1 MQRLQWETEIVMKTR
16 THDAEASHPMAVPEQ
31 SPPTLWPLE
40 LNDET
45 GIRRALES
53 CQKENK
59 SLKALVIHLSEMVI
73 RHITDKN

>member
-1 MQRLQWETEIVMKTR
+1 MKTP
-16 THDAEASHPMAVPEQ
+16 THDAAESHRMAVPEQ
-31 SPPTLWPLE
+31 SPPTLWPPG

-45 GIRRALES
+45 RIRRALES

-73 RHITDKN
+73 RHIASKN